1 MSFKENL
8 KNHDWKRSLKKNGT
22 NLLVFGVG
30 MLGVFTV
37 LDIINGF
44 NQKPKAQQALPE
56 GKTK

>member
-8 KNHDWKRSLKKNGT
+8 KNHDWKRSLKNNGT

-37 LDIINGF
+37 LDIIDGF
-44 NQKPKAQQALPE
+44 YQKTKGQQALPE